1 MRSRSAS
8 SDGLTL
14 PSPAGVTLPS
24 SAGVTLPSPLAGLA
38 GDSYATIARGM
49 RSPSIKLMDLFG
61 FRIGVDASWFVILF
75 LLIFLLS
82 GPFRATLHS
91 SDAVAYLTTVV
102 SVLLL
107 FASLIVHELGHALV
121 ARRLGIEVKRIDLFL
136 FGGLTQMSRDAATP
150 GEDFKIA
157 VAGPLAT
164 LGVILVGLG
173 IDMAMVGSHRLT
185 HAIALDRDI
194 TITPVLLCLSWL
206 VPMNVLLLVF
216 NLVPA
221 FPLDG
226 GRMARSLVWRVTG
239 EKARGTRAAAKLGEG
254 FAILLAGVGL
264 WGLLSLR
271 TLSGLWL
278 LALAYLL
285 WQSARGAILQ
295 SSFNE
300 RIEGVRVADIMDA
313 HPVAI
318 PDSTAIGQALE
329 EYFLRYGWEWF
340 PVTAD
345 TGRFLG
351 IVRRDRAQASADGG
365 EGWLTI
371 GAVLDPEEPG
381 GWRVDA
387 DRPITELLASDTLGR
402 LGALM
407 AVDGDG
413 VLQGVV
419 TVDQVRRALQSA
431 FATTPAG

>member
-1 MRSRSAS
+1 MVR
-8 SDGLTL
+8 
-14 PSPAGVTLPS
+14 
-24 SAGVTLPSPLAGLA
+24 
-38 GDSYATIARGM
+38 

-61 FRIGVDASWFVILF
+61 FRIGVDGSWFVILF
-75 LLIFLLS
+75 VLIFLLS

-91 SDAVAYLTTVV
+91 SDTVAYLTTVV

-121 ARRLGIEVKRIDLFL
+121 ARRLGIGVKRIDLFL
-136 FGGLTQMSRDAATP
+136 FGGLTQMSRDSATP

-164 LGVILVGLG
+164 LGVILVCLG
-173 IDMAMVGSHRLT
+173 IDVALVGTHKLT
-185 HAIALDRDI
+185 HAIALDNNI

-206 VPMNVLLLVF
+206 VPMNVLLFLF
-216 NLVPA
+216 NIVPA

-239 EKARGTRAAAKLGEG
+239 DKARGTRAAAKLGEG
-254 FAILLAGVGL
+254 FAILLAGLGL
-264 WGLLSLR
+264 WGLLSLSS
-271 TLSGLWL
+271 LSGLWL
-278 LALAYLL
+278 VALAYLL
-285 WQSARGAILQ
+285 WQSARGAIVQ
-295 SSFNE
+295 SNFNE

-318 PDSTAIGQALE
+318 PEATAITQALE
-329 EYFLRYGWEWF
+329 EYFLRYGWDWF
-340 PVTAD
+340 PVVESA
-345 TGRFLG
+345 GRLRG
-351 IVRRDRAQASADGG
+351 IIRRERAQASADGG
-365 EGWLTI
+365 EGWLTV

-381 GWRVDA
+381 GLHVGA
-387 DRPITELLASDTLGR
+387 DRPITELLSSENLGR

-419 TVDQVRRALQSA
+419 TVEQVRRALQSA
-431 FATTPAG
+431 FGSMPVG